1 MRQENVH
8 RRKEVSTMK
17 RAMLTVV
24 VLASLVIFVAAVM
37 VAEQKAPAPA
47 AATPVAR
54 SIAVSLKRLTR
65 SRRAFR

>member
-1 MRQENVH
+1 
-8 RRKEVSTMK
+8 MK
-17 RAMLTVV
+17 RAMLTVM